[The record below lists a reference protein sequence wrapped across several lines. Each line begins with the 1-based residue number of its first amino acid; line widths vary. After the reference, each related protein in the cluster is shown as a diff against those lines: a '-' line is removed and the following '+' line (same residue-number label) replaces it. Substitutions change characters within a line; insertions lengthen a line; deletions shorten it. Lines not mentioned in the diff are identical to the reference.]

1 MAKPGQLDTP
11 QARLSKDRHDRPNP
25 AAHVCECPG
34 SPLADTAAP
43 GFVIGTIGSPEG
55 VEYVKVTLE
64 PSSDPPLTVRL
75 SAKDARLL
83 AKAID
88 SAFRSI
94 EETRSSTLRRPL
106 PGWDEQG

>member
-1 MAKPGQLDTP
+1 VGSRQPGEAYP
-11 QARLSKDRHDRPNP
+11 GEFAEFNSLSS
-25 AAHVCECPG
+25 A
-34 SPLADTAAP
+34 

-64 PSSDPPLTVRL
+64 PTSDPPLTVRL
-75 SAKDARLL
+75 PVKDARLL

-88 SAFRSI
+88 TAFRSI
-94 EETRSSTLRRPL
+94 EETRSATLRRPL

>member
-1 MAKPGQLDTP
+1 VGSRQPGDAYSGEFDEFNALP
-11 QARLSKDRHDRPNP
+11 SA
-25 AAHVCECPG
+25 
-34 SPLADTAAP
+34 

-94 EETRSSTLRRPL
+94 VETRSSTLRRPL